1 MRTTV
6 DLDDQLVKTATEYS
20 GIKKKTALLEEALR
34 QMIRREASRRLIALG
49 GSDPDAKI
57 APRKRHFT

>member
-6 DLDDQLVKTATEYS
+6 DLNDQLVKTATEYS

-49 GSDPDAKI
+49 GSDPAAKI